1 MERKLSE
8 PRAVA
13 VRYEDVEEG
22 KRDGEQNFEGKNKL
36 TKETQVNFSSIFYIF
51 ITPRVY
57 NDKMFLQ
64 YLFCK

>member
-36 TKETQVNFSSIFYIF
+36 TKETA
-51 ITPRVY
+51 
-57 NDKMFLQ
+57 
-64 YLFCK
+64 